1 MLTAGDTFPN
11 RNIRASFHTSPRS
24 TGVKGKKSREVDM
37 THEMAGLRTQQPKS
51 ASSIAC
57 LAFVALMATAFWAGA
72 LWVGNILL
80 HIFAVG

>member
-1 MLTAGDTFPN
+1 
-11 RNIRASFHTSPRS
+11 
-24 TGVKGKKSREVDM
+24 M
-37 THEMAGLRTQQPKS
+37 THEMANLRSVQHKS